1 VKRAV
6 FFDRDGVL
14 NAAVVRDGR
23 PYPPA
28 SDAELRIDDTA
39 RETIERLRASRF
51 AIVVVTNQPDVARG
65 TTTRDRVE
73 SIQRPHPRGTD
84 DRRRLRLLS

>member
-39 RETIERLRASRF
+39 RDSR
-51 AIVVVTNQPDVARG
+51 
-65 TTTRDRVE
+65 
-73 SIQRPHPRGTD
+73 S
-84 DRRRLRLLS
+84 SW